1 MAWLERSAFLC
12 VVIHSRF
19 RLMFSKVTI
28 VLKLLSE
35 VKLPGEGLVLQISTD
50 LGPPQNY

>member
-35 VKLPGEGLVLQISTD
+35 VKLAEGLVLQISTD